1 MNELE
6 AILNEF
12 RRYRTLA
19 EKSIARLDEERL
31 NQVPGESTNSVAML
45 TRHLGGNLRS
55 RFTNFLT
62 EDGEKPWRNRDDE
75 FAQRHYLREEID
87 AIWSDGWRAL
97 EDAVSQLSADDLDRT
112 VEIRGV
118 PLTVHEALA
127 RSVSHVAYHVG
138 QVVLIARLLTRPD
151 EWESLS
157 IPPGK
162 SVAYNADPVREKK
175 P

>member
-12 RRYRTLA
+12 NRYRTLA

-31 NQVPGESTNSVAML
+31 NRVPGDSTNSVAML
-45 TRHLGGNLRS
+45 VRHLGGNLRS
-55 RFTNFLT
+55 RFTNFLS

-75 FAQRHYLREEID
+75 FAQRTYSREEID
-87 AIWSDGWRAL
+87 EIWSTGWRAL
-97 EDAVSQLSADDLDRT
+97 EDALNQLSQDDLDRT
-112 VEIRGV
+112 VQIRSV
-118 PLTVHEALA
+118 PLTIHEALA

-138 QVVLIARLLTRPD
+138 QIVLITRLLTRPD
-151 EWESLS
+151 DWESLS